1 MKNNKDI
8 NLVNYV
14 NFEMDEINNLSTDL
28 YESMMDREN
37 AEVVTI
43 TESIIKRLRAIQQS
57 HK

>member
-37 AEVVTI
+37 AEVVAV

>member
-8 NLVNYV
+8 DLVNYV